1 MTRCEKT
8 GIDLMKFGLWMGTYN
23 IGYKINYGK
32 LHHINMFIKVSVYGL
47 FNLHDTCVQY
57 TRTVY
62 RTTLVYAAYEK
73 GVLEASSLEKFY
85 GL

>member
-1 MTRCEKT
+1 
-8 GIDLMKFGLWMGTYN
+8 MKED
-23 IGYKINYGK
+23 KINYGK

-47 FNLHDTCVQY
+47 FNLHDTCVQSS

-62 RTTLVYAAYEK
+62 RTTLVYSTAYVK
-73 GVLEASSLEKFY
+73 GVLEDPSSLEKFY